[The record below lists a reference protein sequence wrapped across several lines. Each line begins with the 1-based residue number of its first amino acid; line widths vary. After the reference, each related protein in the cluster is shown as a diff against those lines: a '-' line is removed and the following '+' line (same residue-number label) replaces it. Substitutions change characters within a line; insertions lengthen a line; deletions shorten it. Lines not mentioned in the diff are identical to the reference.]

1 MKKWKNDSEKEEKGL
16 WVFLVIMAILIV
28 AWFVFIV
35 PSPVPV
41 NPLVIEEPPAP
52 EEPLALPVT
61 EAPTVPV
68 VVTPIEEPVVESPAT
83 PTPPVEEPTPEEPPT
98 VEAPPVKEEEPTPPV
113 PEIPSNFIVPDEA
126 WQNASLLYLKDGSP
140 FNGAVGFS
148 EIPVGTRLYA
158 PISGYVRY
166 FSTTPDE
173 SGRVASEVYLVQDA
187 SWDPLSPS
195 PDIRVMVFAA
205 QKLEITNYEPKKGEH
220 FAIITDNT
228 ELIDHLYKWRD
239 GQIRMAV
246 IVNEAWGISD
256 RAITDPRDYLRVNIQ
271 N

>member
-1 MKKWKNDSEKEEKGL
+1 MKNKWIFIGIGTL
-16 WVFLVIMAILIV
+16 LIIV
-28 AWFVFIV
+28 VGIIIFIHFT
-35 PSPVPV
+35 
-41 NPLVIEEPPAP
+41 AP
-52 EEPLALPVT
+52 EILTKTPLELITGRDIQNGTKDTVS
-61 EAPTVPV
+61 APTKPV
-68 VVTPIEEPVVESPAT
+68 GVTD
-83 PTPPVEEPTPEEPPT
+83 
-98 VEAPPVKEEEPTPPV
+98 
-113 PEIPSNFIVPDEA
+113 NFIVPDEA